1 MLNKIIRFFLE
12 NKLVTVLILTLFV
25 GWGIVTSPFGWQI
38 GALPSDPVPVDAIP
52 DIGENQQIVFTEWMG
67 RSPQDIEDQI
77 SYPLT
82 TYLLGIPGVK
92 SIRSSSIF
100 GFSSIY
106 IIFDENIEFYWSRSR
121 ILEKLNS
128 LPAGLL
134 PEGVQPALGP
144 DATALGQ
151 VYWYTIEGRDKDG
164 NPTGG
169 WDLHEIRTVQ
179 DFYVKYGLNATEGVS
194 EVASIGGFVQEYQ
207 IDVNPDALKAYD
219 IPLHKVMMAVQKS
232 NRDVGAK
239 TIEINQA
246 EYLVRGLGYIKS
258 VEDIEKAVVAVQE
271 NVPIRIQDIGVV
283 SLGPST
289 RRGALD
295 KDGAEV
301 VGGVV
306 VARYGANPLQVINNV
321 KEKIVEISPGLP
333 KKVLPDGTESQL
345 TIVPFYDR
353 SGLIYETLG
362 TLEEAISLQI
372 LIVILV
378 VIVMVYNLRAS
389 FLISSLLPISV
400 LMVFIAMRYFGVDAN
415 IVALSGIAIA
425 IGTMVD
431 LGVIL
436 SENIIKHV
444 DEAPPG
450 QKLINTIYNGASEV
464 SSAILTAVST
474 TIVSFI
480 PVFTMQAAEGKLFGP
495 LAFTKTFALIAA
507 LIVSLFI
514 LPMLAHW
521 FFGARIKS
529 RSIRKWVNIILIPV
543 GIILLIFGQI
553 WGGLMLLAF
562 GLVGVVKEVGRRPKT
577 EDRSQ
582 SSFAKVSE
590 DEKNQSW
597 KDRIQKAGNWL
608 LEQAEIIIVVI
619 GVIWLLSKYWL
630 PLGPAKSLVMNVVFV
645 ALIVILILGF
655 FTILEYFYKPILKW
669 CLDYKVTFLLIPSFL
684 ILFGATTWMG
694 FNNIFGFVAKGFDT
708 VGWNVRTTKVWS
720 GLTHTFPAIGKEFM
734 PSLNEGSFLLMP
746 TSMPH
751 SGFEYNRKVLGQL
764 DMLISNIPE
773 VELTVGKLGRVE
785 SALDPAPI
793 SMYENVINYRP
804 EYMLNDKGRRARFKV
819 DRDDRFILAS
829 GDTLSNENA
838 LERGVLRED
847 LIPDKRGNYY
857 RNWRPEIKS
866 PDDIW
871 NEIVRV
877 AKIPGVT
884 SAPKLQPIETR
895 LVMLQTGMRAPMG
908 IKVYGPDLPTIEA
921 FGMQLENVLKEVP
934 SVKAEAV
941 FADRIVGKPYLHL
954 NINRDKISRYGLT
967 IEDVQQ
973 TIETAIGG
981 MTITSTVEGRERFPV
996 RVRYPRELRDDPES
1010 LGKILIPTP
1019 TGAQIPISQIVDFEY
1034 VRGPQAIKSEE
1045 TFLVGYVL
1053 FDKREGYSEVGVVND
1068 AQNTIQARIDSG
1080 DLSVPAGISYK
1091 FSGSYENQ
1099 VRAEKRLSIIVPV
1112 VLIIV
1117 FLILYFQ
1124 FKSVTTSLMVF
1135 SGIAM
1140 AFSGGFMMIWLYGQG
1155 WFVDFSIFGT
1165 NMRELFQMHTINLS
1179 VAVWVGFIAL
1189 FGIATDDGVLMATYL
1204 DQSFARNKTD
1214 NLKGIR
1220 AAVVEA
1226 GQRRIKPAVMT
1237 SATTII
1243 ALLPI
1248 LTSTGRGADIM
1259 IPMAIPAFGG
1269 MIFAAVTYFIVPVLY
1284 SLREERKLK
1293 RSQS

>member
-12 NKLVTVLILTLFV
+12 NKLVTILLLTGFV
-25 GWGIVTSPFGWQI
+25 AWGIVTSPFGWQI

-52 DIGENQQIVFTEWMG
+52 DIGENQQIVFTEWPG

-100 GFSSIY
+100 GFSSIF
-106 IIFDENIEFYWSRSR
+106 IIFEEDIEFYWSRSR
-121 ILEKLNS
+121 ILEKLAS
-128 LPAGLL
+128 LPSGLL
-134 PEGVQPALGP
+134 PDGVQPALGP

-151 VYWYTIEGRDKDG
+151 VYWYTIEGRDKEG

-207 IDVNPDALKAYD
+207 IDVNPDALKAYN
-219 IPLHKVMMAVQKS
+219 IPLHKVMLAVRNS

-321 KEKIVEISPGLP
+321 KDKIREISPGLP
-333 KKVLPDGTESQL
+333 KKVLANGVESQL

-389 FLISSLLPISV
+389 FLISSLLPIAV

-450 QKLINTIYNGASEV
+450 QKLITTIYNGASEV

-521 FFGARIKS
+521 FFGAKIKNQK
-529 RSIRKWVNIILIPV
+529 IRKWVNIILIPV
-543 GIILLIFGQI
+543 GIAALLYGQT

-562 GLVGVVKEVGRRPKT
+562 GLVGVLKEFRGANLEGSESATYRNTSTQGKFKL
-577 EDRSQ
+577 
-582 SSFAKVSE
+582 FAQWIL
-590 DEKNQSW
+590 DH
-597 KDRIQKAGNWL
+597 
-608 LEQAEIIIVVI
+608 AEIIIVVI
-619 GVIWLLSKYWL
+619 GVIWLLAKYWL
-630 PLGPAKSLVMNVVFV
+630 PLGPAKSLVMNVTFV
-645 ALIVILILGF
+645 ALLVILILGF

-669 CLDYKVTFLLIPSFL
+669 CLNHKVTFLLIPSFL

-773 VELTVGKLGRVE
+773 VEITVGKLGRVE

-804 EYMLNDKGRRARFKV
+804 EYMLNDKGHRARFKV
-819 DRDDRFILAS
+819 DKDDRFILTS

-838 LERGVLRED
+838 LERGVSRED
-847 LIPDKRGNYY
+847 LIPDDRGNYY

-871 NEIVRV
+871 DEIVKV

-921 FGMQLENVLKEVP
+921 FGMQLEEVLKEVS

-954 NINRDKISRYGLT
+954 NINREKISRYGLT
-967 IEDVQQ
+967 VEDVQQ
-973 TIETAIGG
+973 SIETAIGG
-981 MTITSTVEGRERFPV
+981 MKITSTVEGRERFPV
-996 RVRYPRELRDDPES
+996 RVRYPRELRDNPES

-1053 FDKREGYSEVGVVND
+1053 FDKSEGYSEVGVVND
-1068 AQNTIQARIDSG
+1068 AQKTIQARIDSG
-1080 DLSVPAGISYK
+1080 ELSVPAGISYK
-1091 FSGSYENQ
+1091 FSGNYENQ
-1099 VRAEKRLSIIVPV
+1099 VRAEKRLSIIVPL
-1112 VLIIV
+1112 VLVIV

-1124 FKSVTTSLMVF
+1124 FKSIATSLMVF

-1155 WFVDFSIFGT
+1155 WFVDFSLFGT

-1220 AAVVEA
+1220 AAVIEA
-1226 GQRRIKPAVMT
+1226 GQRRIKPAAMT

-1269 MIFAAVTYFIVPVLY
+1269 MIFAAITYFIVPVLY
-1284 SLREERKLK
+1284 SYREERKLK

>member
-12 NKLVTVLILTLFV
+12 NKLVTILLLSGLV
-25 GWGIVTSPFGWQI
+25 AWGIVTSPFGWQI

-52 DIGENQQIVFTEWMG
+52 DIGENQQIVFTEWPG
-67 RSPQDIEDQI
+67 RSPQDIEDQV

-100 GFSSIY
+100 GFSSIF
-106 IIFDENIEFYWSRSR
+106 IIFSEDVEFYWSRSR

-134 PEGVQPALGP
+134 PDGVQPALGP

-151 VYWYTIEGRDKDG
+151 VYWYTIEGRDKNG

-207 IDVNPDALKAYD
+207 IDVNPDALKAYN

-246 EYLVRGLGYIKS
+246 EYLVRGLGYIKK

-271 NVPIRIQDIGVV
+271 NVPVRIQDIGVV
-283 SLGPST
+283 SLGPAT

-321 KEKIVEISPGLP
+321 KDKIREISPGLP
-333 KKVLPDGTESQL
+333 KKMLANGVESQL

-389 FLISSLLPISV
+389 FLISSLLPIAV
-400 LMVFIAMRYFGVDAN
+400 LMVFIAMRYFHVDAN

-444 DEAPPG
+444 DEAPPE
-450 QKLINTIYNGASEV
+450 QKLITTIYNGASEV

-514 LPMLAHW
+514 MPMLAHW
-521 FFGARIKS
+521 FFGVRIKNEK
-529 RSIRKWVNIILIPV
+529 IRKGLNIALIPI
-543 GIILLIFGQI
+543 GIAALIAGQT
-553 WGGLMLLAF
+553 WGGLILLAF
-562 GLVGVVKEVGRRPKT
+562 GIVGVVKEFRGKRFGNGKEKSETGKSTASTGSAVLQRM
-577 EDRSQ
+577 Q
-582 SSFAKVSE
+582 SFAFRAL
-590 DEKNQSW
+590 NH
-597 KDRIQKAGNWL
+597 
-608 LEQAEIIIVVI
+608 AEVIIVLI
-619 GVIWLLSKYWL
+619 GVIWLLAKYWL
-630 PLGPAKSLVMNVVFV
+630 PLGPAKSLVMNVLFV
-645 ALIVILILGF
+645 ALLVTIILGF
-655 FTILEYFYKPILKW
+655 FIFLEYFYKPILRW
-669 CLDYKVTFLLIPSFL
+669 CLNNKVTFLLIPAFL
-684 ILFGATTWMG
+684 ILFGAVTWMG
-694 FNNIFGFVAKGFDT
+694 FSNIFGFVAKGFDGL
-708 VGWNVRTTKVWS
+708 GWNVRTTKVWS
-720 GLTHTFPAIGKEFM
+720 GLTHAFPAIGKEFM

-751 SGFEYNRKVLGQL
+751 SGFEYNRKVLAQL
-764 DMLISNIPE
+764 DMLLTNIPE

-804 EYMLNDKGRRARFKV
+804 EYMLNEKGHRIRFKV
-819 DRDDRFILAS
+819 DENDRFILS
-829 GDTLSNENA
+829 NGDTLTNTEA
-838 LERGVLRED
+838 LHSGVTLAE
-847 LIPDKRGNYY
+847 LIPDTKGNYY
-857 RNWRPEIKS
+857 RNWRQEIKS

-871 NEIVRV
+871 DEIIKV

-921 FGMQLENVLKEVP
+921 FGMQLEEVLKEVP

-954 NINRDKISRYGLT
+954 NIDRDKISRYGLNV
-967 IEDVQQ
+967 EDVQQ

-981 MTITSTVEGRERFPV
+981 MKITSTVEGRERFPV

-1010 LGKILIPTP
+1010 LSKILIPTP

-1034 VRGPQAIKSEE
+1034 VRGPQAVKSEE

-1053 FDKREGYSEVGVVND
+1053 FDKREGFSEVTVVND
-1068 AQNTIQARIDSG
+1068 ARVAIQARIDSG
-1080 DLSVPAGISYK
+1080 DLSVPAGVSYK

-1099 VRAEKRLSIIVPV
+1099 VRAEKRLSIIVPL
-1112 VLIIV
+1112 VLVIV

-1124 FKSVTTSLMVF
+1124 FKSVSTSLMVF

-1155 WFVDFSIFGT
+1155 WFVDFSIFGA

-1204 DQSFARNKTD
+1204 DQSFTRNKPD
-1214 NLKGIR
+1214 DLKGVH

-1226 GQRRIKPAVMT
+1226 GYRRIRPAAMT

-1284 SLREERKLK
+1284 SMREERKLK
-1293 RSQS
+1293 NIQS